1 MSTKIVED
9 VPSFGVAAVRDSIG
23 RRKKCTTMVTA
34 EVDNTTF
41 TAKLNVVSDSR
52 GRRWLR
58 CPCGTRRKFLFVQE
72 NKVGCRSCLGLL
84 YWQQAGISRN
94 RWRESIARP
103 AFRALR
109 RARLAEREGSTSQ
122 NRETQL

>member
-23 RRKKCTTMVTA
+23 RRGEGTAAITA
-34 EVDNTTF
+34 EVDSTTF
-41 TAKLNVVSDSR
+41 TTKVDVVKDSQ

-58 CPCGTRRKFLFVQE
+58 CACGTRRRFLFVLE
-72 NKVGCRSCLGLL
+72 NKVGCRSCFGLL

-109 RARLAEREGSTSQ
+109 RARLAERGGPTSQ
-122 NRETQL
+122 N